1 MQNYLQPNTR
11 ILILFSFLWTIHESL
26 VKMQAEVEALEKTE
40 FFFTVVHLTLAL
52 RTPRYSKRSP
62 R

>member
-11 ILILFSFLWTIHESL
+11 ILILFSFLWTIHESV

-40 FFFTVVHLTLAL
+40 FFSQL
-52 RTPRYSKRSP
+52 YI
-62 R
+62 